1 MSSLK
6 RSGISQDRYRLSKAG
21 LRKML
26 AIPDHEAEVE
36 AQAKTMLRETLQRS
50 RWYPQ
55 HWREDWDRLIERD
68 VELMWRVMAEAARQR
83 LEQGRAG

>member
-1 MSSLK
+1 
-6 RSGISQDRYRLSKAG
+6 
-21 LRKML
+21 ML

-36 AQAKTMLRETLQRS
+36 AQARTMLRETLQRS

-68 VELMWRVMAEAARQR
+68 VELMRRHGSGWRGTGRDGCVTWALDWNPRGVSALEATQSDR
-83 LEQGRAG
+83 